1 MRSLLRTTKERTGA
15 GVRLSAT
22 MSSATASIADVSRT
36 DFANTDDGRDRNKS
50 GETEGNREPNGVQFT
65 LELSL

>member
-1 MRSLLRTTKERTGA
+1 
-15 GVRLSAT
+15 